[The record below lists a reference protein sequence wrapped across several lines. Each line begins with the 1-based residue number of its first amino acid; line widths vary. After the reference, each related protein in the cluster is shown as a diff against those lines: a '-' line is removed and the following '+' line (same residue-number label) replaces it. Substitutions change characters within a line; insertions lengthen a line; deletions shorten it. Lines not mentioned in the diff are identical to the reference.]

1 MAETFKIAVV
11 GSGPSGLSA
20 AGHAA
25 ELGVSHVLLESG
37 TLYSN
42 TIQKYQKGKH
52 VMAEPGIL
60 PLRSPMSFAA
70 GTREEILGHWGEEL
84 TRYGVNIRYGAAV
97 IGIKGER
104 GAFELTLGSGEKV
117 AAEHVILAIG
127 MQGNIRKL
135 GTPGE
140 DASFVQYQLDDP
152 DEYSDETIVVVG
164 AGDAGIENAL
174 ALTRQNRVI
183 LINRNDEFVG
193 VKDGNISL
201 VQAAVKEGKL
211 ELRTGTRTERVEATP
226 GPFPAAYVCATSEG
240 SETIPCHRVIA
251 RLGALPPRGLVES
264 FGVAFPSADRSAVPR
279 LSEKYESNVPG
290 MYIVGAL
297 GGCPLIK
304 AAMNQGYEV
313 VEHILGRPVEAAD
326 EPLLKEKIRPIP
338 RFTSVSECLAVIQK
352 NVPLLEGVTTL
363 QLREFLL
370 ESELRAPAEGEV
382 IFTRND
388 YTNSFFSIVAGSV
401 VVEGTDGKGKARR
414 ITAGAGEFFGEMGL
428 ISGRRRSA
436 TVKAGPGCILI
447 ETPRRSM
454 LKLIASVEAVRRE
467 IDRVSLTRAVRS
479 YLAESLSDEDL
490 NYLVEGAQI
499 KRFPAGQSLFM
510 EGDAPDGLHLIRRG
524 SVTISRQIG
533 GREVVLSYLPAG
545 NYVGEMALMSDK
557 PRSATV
563 RAAVATETI
572 LLESKRFTDV
582 LARSSTMRGGLDARF
597 MERLR
602 ADEMMADQIESGSL
616 VSFLMKQGVGEATDV
631 LLINQSMCVGC
642 NNCEKAC
649 ADVHEGTSR
658 LNREAGPT
666 FAQIHVP
673 TSCRHCE
680 HPHCMKDCPPDAIHR
695 SPNGEVYI
703 ADTCIGC
710 GNCQQNCPYGVIQMA
725 PVNPKRRRPSL
736 LAWLTLGVGPE
747 PGVEKASKDHNLS
760 KHAVKCDMC
769 KDLKGGPACV
779 RACPTGAAI
788 RVSPEK
794 FLDFATRGRTE

>member
-1 MAETFKIAVV
+1 
-11 GSGPSGLSA
+11 
-20 AGHAA
+20 
-25 ELGVSHVLLESG
+25 
-37 TLYSN
+37 
-42 TIQKYQKGKH
+42 
-52 VMAEPGIL
+52 
-60 PLRSPMSFAA
+60 
-70 GTREEILGHWGEEL
+70 
-84 TRYGVNIRYGAAV
+84 
-97 IGIKGER
+97 
-104 GAFELTLGSGEKV
+104 
-117 AAEHVILAIG
+117 
-127 MQGNIRKL
+127 
-135 GTPGE
+135 
-140 DASFVQYQLDDP
+140 
-152 DEYSDETIVVVG
+152 
-164 AGDAGIENAL
+164 
-174 ALTRQNRVI
+174 
-183 LINRNDEFVG
+183 
-193 VKDGNISL
+193 
-201 VQAAVKEGKL
+201 
-211 ELRTGTRTERVEATP
+211 
-226 GPFPAAYVCATSEG
+226 
-240 SETIPCHRVIA
+240 
-251 RLGALPPRGLVES
+251 
-264 FGVAFPSADRSAVPR
+264 
-279 LSEKYESNVPG
+279 
-290 MYIVGAL
+290 
-297 GGCPLIK
+297 
-304 AAMNQGYEV
+304 
-313 VEHILGRPVEAAD
+313 
-326 EPLLKEKIRPIP
+326 
-338 RFTSVSECLAVIQK
+338 
-352 NVPLLEGVTTL
+352 
-363 QLREFLL
+363 
-370 ESELRAPAEGEV
+370 
-382 IFTRND
+382 
-388 YTNSFFSIVAGSV
+388 
-401 VVEGTDGKGKARR
+401 
-414 ITAGAGEFFGEMGL
+414 
-428 ISGRRRSA
+428 
-436 TVKAGPGCILI
+436 
-447 ETPRRSM
+447 M
-454 LKLIASVEAVRRE
+454 LKLIASVDAVRRE
-467 IDRVSLTRAVRS
+467 VDRVSLTRAVRS
-479 YLAESLSDEDL
+479 YLAQSLSDEDL
-490 NYLVEGAQI
+490 NYLVESAQI
-499 KRFPAGQSLFM
+499 KRFPAGHPLFM

-533 GREVVLSYLPAG
+533 GKEVVLSYIPAG

-631 LLINQSMCVGC
+631 LLINQTMCVGC

-794 FLDFATRGRTE
+794 FLDFATRGSKD